1 MKLVRHAAHDLKA
14 GPDLKPGL
22 PLWTVVPTR
31 DEQGERLCDFM
42 MIIPR
47 LKSRQA
53 VYIQRVQSHI
63 AMVLSRYDEVVFANI
78 DLELNVLWVSHRH
91 RNGLM
96 LEIANLIRLQVPEAL
111 LVAHNTR
118 A

>member
-1 MKLVRHAAHDLKA
+1 
-14 GPDLKPGL
+14 
-22 PLWTVVPTR
+22 
-31 DEQGERLCDFM
+31 
-42 MIIPR
+42 
-47 LKSRQA
+47 
-53 VYIQRVQSHI
+53 
-63 AMVLSRYDEVVFANI
+63 VVFANI